1 MTPAP
6 NTASSERGSALIITL
21 IVILAMTGLGA
32 VAFNTA
38 VTSTRTADHFGLQKR
53 AGYAAEVALLTGVE
67 YLNWNL
73 DGVIAYA
80 EGSGAYTFE
89 HTDTIR
95 SDISVGSF
103 FSTNPFGKERL
114 LPFFRVRYDGIAPAR
129 RAAEF
134 DEGFCYMRLN
144 MSGMAGIRDPEREAT
159 GANVSELEMRGGII
173 TREFTGHFY
182 VGPVR
187 CPGYEG

>member
-1 MTPAP
+1 MSRRTLHRP
-6 NTASSERGSALIITL
+6 SERGSALVITL

-32 VAFNTA
+32 IAFNTA
-38 VTSTRTADHFGLQKR
+38 VTSTLTADHFGLQKR
-53 AGYAAEVALLTGVE
+53 AGYAAEVALLSGVE

-73 DGVIAYA
+73 DAVVAYA
-80 EGSGAYTFE
+80 EGSGSYTFQ

-95 SDISVGSF
+95 SDVTVGDF
-103 FSTNPFGKERL
+103 FSENPFGKERL
-114 LPFFRVRYDGIAPAR
+114 LPFFQVRYDGIAPAR

-134 DEGFCYMRLN
+134 DEGFCYLRLN
-144 MSGMAGIRDPEREAT
+144 MSGLAGIQDPDRV
-159 GANVSELEMRGGII
+159 GPDVNVSEFEMRGGVI

>member
-1 MTPAP
+1 MRRATP
-6 NTASSERGSALIITL
+6 NVRSERGSALIITL

-32 VAFNTA
+32 IAFNTA
-38 VTSTRTADHFGLQKR
+38 VTSTLTADHFGLQKR
-53 AGYAAEVALLTGVE
+53 AGYAAEVALLSGVE

-80 EGSGAYTFE
+80 EGSGAYTFQ

-95 SDISVGSF
+95 SDITVGSF
-103 FSTNPFGKERL
+103 FSTNPFGKDRL
-114 LPFFRVRYDGIAPAR
+114 TPFFSVRYDGIAPAR

-144 MSGMAGIRDPEREAT
+144 MSGQAGINDPDRQ
-159 GANVSELEMRGGII
+159 GDDVNISELEMRGGII